1 MPGNPVP
8 PSCLLPS
15 AALADFASGTSSEAA
30 GLTVA
35 ASPAQLVSA
44 AIQLLLFVCPLC
56 FRDVTFSRD
65 PLADVS
71 WTILELDTFRFTSLK
86 KPDRIPIHQ
95 GQVFQIQNYFTIT
108 SFGSEKCFHLGHLLS
123 APSTRKSV
131 DHRGDG

>member
-1 MPGNPVP
+1 MPGNPLP
-8 PSCLLPS
+8 PSSLLPS
-15 AALADFASGTSSEAA
+15 ASLADFASATSSEAA
-30 GLTVA
+30 GLTAA

-71 WTILELDTFRFTSLK
+71 WTILVLDTFRFTSLK
-86 KPDRIPIHQ
+86 KPDRVPIHQ

-108 SFGSEKCFHLGHLLS
+108 SFVSENCFHLVDLLCVH
-123 APSTRKSV
+123 STRKRE
-131 DHRGDG
+131 DHRCVR